1 MSHTTAEV
9 LGPLVA
15 NPYPPSWPS
24 SAFVI
29 AVPLVRDIA
38 WGGPGVVAGTV
49 KVVGSPNSPVRRR
62 VRLLRDKDGVC
73 VGETWSDPE
82 SGEYMFSGLEAAERY
97 TAISYDHEGRYRA
110 VAADNLTAEVA

>member
-62 VRLLRDKDGVC
+62 VRLLRDKDGFAWGKPGVILSQVSTC
-73 VGETWSDPE
+73 SPAWKQRKGTRQSVTI
-82 SGEYMFSGLEAAERY
+82 MRVVTVQLQQ
-97 TAISYDHEGRYRA
+97 TI
-110 VAADNLTAEVA
+110 